1 MKIWEE
7 PLQELYDAM
16 KRQLQSD
23 DVRWGET
30 WIKRTRKGQEERTI
44 LTFMNYFD
52 QYRLA
57 GVPIPWLK
65 IIGNALICWYREQHP
80 EIWKE

>member
-7 PLQELYDAM
+7 PLNELVEAM
-16 KRQLQSD
+16 QGQLKSD
-23 DVRWGET
+23 DARWGET
-30 WIKRTRKGQEERTI
+30 WITRTRKGQEERTI

-52 QYRLA
+52 QYQKA

-65 IIGNALICWYREQHP
+65 IVGNALICWYRDQHP
-80 EIWKE
+80 EMWKE